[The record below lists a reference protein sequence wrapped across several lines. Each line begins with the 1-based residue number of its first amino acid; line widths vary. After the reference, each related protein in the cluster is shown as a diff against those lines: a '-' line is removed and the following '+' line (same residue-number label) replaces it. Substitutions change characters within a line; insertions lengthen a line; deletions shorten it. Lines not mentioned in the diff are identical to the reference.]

1 MAAYRRVYDLRHLQA
16 DCQKPGSAPERLGN
30 RVSATFTFFYPR
42 LVRLRL
48 GLDTWADVGDGI
60 FRGRPS
66 VREADVGG
74 GVNAP
79 RSCKLMRMQSS
90 SWRVINPD
98 EKLQKLR

>member
-1 MAAYRRVYDLRHLQA
+1 MIYVTCRLTVKNRDQLRN
-16 DCQKPGSAPERLGN
+16 GSVIEYGLPLL
-30 RVSATFTFFYPR
+30 FYPR

-74 GVNAP
+74 GGKCPTFMHVNADA
-79 RSCKLMRMQSS
+79 
-90 SWRVINPD
+90 VIIVACH
-98 EKLQKLR
+98 